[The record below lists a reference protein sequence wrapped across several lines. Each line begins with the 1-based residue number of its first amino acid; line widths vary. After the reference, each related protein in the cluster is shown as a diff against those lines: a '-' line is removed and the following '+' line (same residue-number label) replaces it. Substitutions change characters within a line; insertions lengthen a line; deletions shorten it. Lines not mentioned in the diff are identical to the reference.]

1 MSAVHLNHI
10 VTGLLALALVSVL
23 QGCDQPP
30 GKARQAPTAETA
42 ATAPE
47 TYKPIEVVHPLGTT
61 VIDKLPERV
70 VAFDMSELDSL
81 DQLGAPV
88 VGIAKDYVADFLSKY
103 RDDPSVADVGTTIQP
118 NLERLHGLKPDLILI
133 SPLQAQSYAELSQI
147 APTVYDD
154 IDLGNKHGNVIATAK
169 DHLTLLGRILNKQQL
184 AQEKIAQIDAKVEQ
198 TRKVTEGRPEKAL
211 IVLHNNGA
219 FTSYGVKSRY
229 GFVFDTLG
237 VKPASTDMEAGLHGQ
252 PISNEFIQQAD
263 PDILYV
269 IDRTAVME
277 RRPALNLD
285 SLDNPLLRKTKA
297 WTQGRVIFVDAQTW
311 YLCTASVTCLDRMA
325 DEVMQG
331 YKG

>member
-1 MSAVHLNHI
+1 MSTDHTNRLRALLLTMAVAA
-10 VTGLLALALVSVL
+10 GL
-23 QGCDQPP
+23 QGCDKP
-30 GKARQAPTAETA
+30 
-42 ATAPE
+42 APE
-47 TYKPIEVVHPLGTT
+47 AKAPVAAQAAYAPITIEHPLGTT
-61 VIDKLPERV
+61 VVTQLPQRV
-70 VAFDMSELDSL
+70 VAFDMSELDTL

-88 VGIAKDYVADFLSKY
+88 VGIAKDYVTSFLTRY
-103 RDDPSVADVGTTIQP
+103 RDDTNVADVGSTIQP
-118 NLERLHGLKPDLILI
+118 NLERLHALKPDLILI
-133 SPLQAQSYAELSQI
+133 SPLQAHSYKELSQI

-154 IDLGNKHGNVIATAK
+154 VVLTNKKGNLIETAK
-169 DHLTLLGRILNKQQL
+169 AHLTLLGRILDKPEL
-184 AQEKIAQIDAKVEQ
+184 ARQKVAEMDAKVEQ
-198 TRKVTEGRPEKAL
+198 TSQVTAGRPEKAL

-237 VKPASTDMEAGLHGQ
+237 VKPASTDIEAGLHGQ

-277 RRPALNLD
+277 HRPALDLK

-297 WTQGRVIFVDAQTW
+297 WNNGRVIFVDAQTW
-311 YLCTASVTCLDRMA
+311 YLCTASVTCLNRMA
-325 DEVMQG
+325 DEVVEG

>member
-1 MSAVHLNHI
+1 MKAGNVNKAAAA
-10 VTGLLALALVSVL
+10 LLAAAIALVV
-23 QGCDQPP
+23 QGCDKAEDKQASIAPPTPQASAYQPVSV
-30 GKARQAPTAETA
+30 E
-42 ATAPE
+42 
-47 TYKPIEVVHPLGTT
+47 HPLGTT
-61 VIDKLPERV
+61 VIEKLPQRV
-70 VAFDMSELDSL
+70 VAFDMSEVDSL

-88 VGIAKDYVADFLSKY
+88 VGMAKDYVADFLVKY
-103 RDDPSVADVGTTIQP
+103 RDDPQVADVGTTIQP
-118 NLERLHGLKPDLILI
+118 NLERLHALKPDLILI

-147 APTVYDD
+147 APTLYDD
-154 IDLGNKHGNVIATAK
+154 VDLSNRQGHFIDTAK
-169 DHLTLLGRILNKQQL
+169 AHLLTLGRIFDKQDL
-184 AQEKIAQIDAKVEQ
+184 AREKVAHMDATIEK

-237 VKPASTDMEAGLHGQ
+237 VKPASGDMEAGLHGQ

-277 RRPALNLD
+277 RRPALNLQ

-297 WTQGRVIFVDAQTW
+297 WNNGRVVFVDAQTW

-325 DEVMQG
+325 SEVVQG
-331 YKG
+331 YEG

>member
-1 MSAVHLNHI
+1 MNTPHHKVAG
-10 VTGLLALALVSVL
+10 GLLALAISTLY
-23 QGCDQPP
+23 GCDQPTAGVTP
-30 GKARQAPTAETA
+30 PAAVQAAPATTAYT
-42 ATAPE
+42 
-47 TYKPIEVVHPLGTT
+47 PITVKHALGTT
-61 VIDKLPERV
+61 TIDKLPQRV

-88 VGIAKDYVADFLSKY
+88 VGIAKDYVADFLLKY
-103 RDDPSVADVGTTIQP
+103 RDDPNIADVGTTIDP
-118 NLERLHGLKPDLILI
+118 NLERLHALKPDLILI
-133 SPLQAQSYAELSQI
+133 SPLQARSYDELSQI

-154 IDLGNKHGNVIATAK
+154 IDLTNKQGNFIETAK
-169 DHLTLLGRILNKQQL
+169 RHLTLLGRILNKPAL
-184 AQEKIAQIDAKVEQ
+184 AEEKVALMDAKVEQ
-198 TRKVTEGRPEKAL
+198 TRKVTKGRPEKAL

-229 GFVFDTLG
+229 GFIFDTLG
-237 VKPASTDMEAGLHGQ
+237 VKPASSDIEAGLHGQ

-297 WTQGRVIFVDAQTW
+297 WTQGRVIFVEARTW
-311 YLCTASVTCLDRMA
+311 YLCTASVTCLSRMA
-325 DEVMQG
+325 DEVMEG
-331 YKG
+331 YAH

>member
-1 MSAVHLNHI
+1 MNAGNLSKTA
-10 VTGLLALALVSVL
+10 GLLVAMAMAAAL
-23 QGCDQPP
+23 QGCDKPAAEAPAQA
-30 GKARQAPTAETA
+30 KAA
-42 ATAPE
+42 ATYE
-47 TYKPIEVVHPLGTT
+47 PIEIKHPLGTT

-81 DQLGAPV
+81 DQFDAPV
-88 VGIAKDYVADFLSKY
+88 VGIAKDYVADFLVKY
-103 RDDPSVADVGTTIQP
+103 RDDPEVADVGTTIQP
-118 NLERLHGLKPDLILI
+118 NLERLHALKPDLILI

-154 IDLGNKHGNVIATAK
+154 VDLGNTQGNFIDTAK
-169 DHLTLLGRILNKQQL
+169 NHLLTLGRIFHKEAL
-184 AQEKIAQIDAKVEQ
+184 AREKVAQMDAKVEQ
-198 TRKVTEGRPEKAL
+198 TRKVTQDRPEKAL

-237 VKPASTDMEAGLHGQ
+237 VKPASTDIEAGLHGQ

-277 RRPALNLD
+277 RRPALDLQ
-285 SLDNPLLRKTKA
+285 SLDNPLLRQTKA
-297 WTQGRVIFVDAQTW
+297 WNNGRVVFVDAQTW
-311 YLCTASVTCLDRMA
+311 YLCTASVTCLNRMA
-325 DEVMQG
+325 DEVMEG

>member
-1 MSAVHLNHI
+1 MS
-10 VTGLLALALVSVL
+10 TGNATRCCGALLAIAIAAGL
-23 QGCDQPP
+23 QGCDKP
-30 GKARQAPTAETA
+30 AAQATPA
-42 ATAPE
+42 ATAQAH
-47 TYKPIEVVHPLGTT
+47 YQPIKIEHPLGTT
-61 VIDKLPERV
+61 LISKLPERV
-70 VAFDMSELDSL
+70 VAFDMSELDTL

-88 VGIAKDYVADFLSKY
+88 VGIAKDYVASFLVKY
-103 RDDPSVADVGTTIQP
+103 RDDPNIMDVGTTIQP
-118 NLERLHGLKPDLILI
+118 NLERLHALKPDLILI

-154 IDLGNKHGNVIATAK
+154 VDLTNQHGNFITTAK
-169 DHLTLLGRILNKQQL
+169 NHLTSLGRIFGKEEL
-184 AQEKIAQIDAKVEQ
+184 ARQKVAQMDAKVEQ
-198 TRKVTEGRPEKAL
+198 TRRVTEGRPEKAL

-237 VKPASTDMEAGLHGQ
+237 VKPASSDIEAGLHGQ

-277 RRPALNLD
+277 RRPALDLK

-297 WTQGRVIFVDAQTW
+297 WSSGRVIFVDAQTW

-325 DEVMQG
+325 DEVVQG